1 MSRAHNFGAGP
12 CTLPLS
18 VLEQA
23 AGEFVDFGGEGM
35 SLIEMSHRSKTYD
48 KVHMETMDLMRELL
62 GLPDDYKVLL
72 LGGGATMQFGM
83 LPMNFLPDGG
93 FAEYVVSGS
102 WGKKAFADGKKIGD
116 ARAIWDGADDNYTT
130 LPDPAKLNAD
140 PGAAYL
146 HITSN
151 ETIGGIQWKDFPDTD
166 STPLVCDTSSDFLSR
181 PIPVEKFDMLYAG
194 AQKNAG
200 PAGSTVVIIKEE
212 LLEKVCR
219 EVPAYLDYR
228 IHASKDSLYNTPPV
242 FPIYMMG
249 LVLKQLK
256 ADGGLAAAQA
266 KAAERAGIVYG
277 AMDASGGYYRCPIP
291 AEYRSPMNVV
301 FRLPDE
307 DLEKQFIAEATAA
320 GLIGLKGHR
329 SVGGCRASLYN
340 AMPIEGAQALADFMG
355 EFAKKN
361 G

>member
-18 VLEQA
+18 VLETA
-23 AGEFVDFGGEGM
+23 AAEFVDFGGEGM
-35 SLIEMSHRSKTYD
+35 SLFEMSHRSKTYD
-48 KVHMETMDLMRELL
+48 KIHMETLSLIRELL
-62 GLPDDYKVLL
+62 ELPENYKILL

-83 LPMNFLPDGG
+83 LAMNLLPDGG
-93 FAEYVVSGS
+93 FAEYVNSGA
-102 WGKKAFADGKKIGD
+102 WAKKAIADGKKIGD
-116 ARAIWDGADDNYTT
+116 ARVIWDGADDKFTT
-130 LPDPAKLNAD
+130 LPDPARLNAD

-151 ETIGGIQWKDFPDTD
+151 ETIGGIQWKDFPDTG
-166 STPLVCDTSSDFLSR
+166 STPLICDTSSDFLSR

-200 PAGSTVVIIKEE
+200 PAGTTVVIIKEE
-212 LLEKVCR
+212 LLERVCR

-256 ADGGLAAAQA
+256 ADGGLAAAEK
-266 KAAERAGIVYG
+266 KANERAAIVYG
-277 AMDASGGYYRCPIP
+277 AMDASDGYYRCPIP

-307 DLEKQFIAEATAA
+307 DLEKQFIAEATGA

-340 AMPIEGAQALADFMG
+340 AMPIEGAQALSDFMG
-355 EFAKKN
+355 EFAKAN